1 DALAFSLHSLP
12 YVDPKGL
19 SLDLGEGVHMYGHL
33 RRASLSAKPTM
44 LTPEAVSSAWLSS
57 LGHTDILPGIHSLS
71 NMGAAQLSSDLG
83 YLSNIVRALNVEY
96 EELERWQEYVSL
108 DEQEGKRKG
117 REKEGDVIFRM
128 VARMRGWTV
137 E

>member
-1 DALAFSLHSLP
+1 
-12 YVDPKGL
+12 
-19 SLDLGEGVHMYGHL
+19 MYGHL

-57 LGHTDILPGIHSLS
+57 LGHTILSHLTTDILPGIHSLS

-83 YLSNIVRALNVEY
+83 YLSNIVRALNVEF